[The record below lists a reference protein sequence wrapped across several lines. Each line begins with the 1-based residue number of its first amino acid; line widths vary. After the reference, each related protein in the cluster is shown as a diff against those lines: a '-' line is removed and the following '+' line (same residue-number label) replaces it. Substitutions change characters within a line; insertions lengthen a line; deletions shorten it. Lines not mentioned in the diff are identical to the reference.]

1 MSNKAEHNFDEIE
14 RAKEILNEE
23 DLFYSESNIEHL
35 RRGVEDL
42 NAGKGVPHEIIEI
55 DNY

>member
-1 MSNKAEHNFDEIE
+1 MSNKADHNFDEIE

-35 RRGVEDL
+35 RRGVADL
-42 NAGKGVPHEIIEI
+42 NAGKGISHEIIEK
-55 DNY
+55 